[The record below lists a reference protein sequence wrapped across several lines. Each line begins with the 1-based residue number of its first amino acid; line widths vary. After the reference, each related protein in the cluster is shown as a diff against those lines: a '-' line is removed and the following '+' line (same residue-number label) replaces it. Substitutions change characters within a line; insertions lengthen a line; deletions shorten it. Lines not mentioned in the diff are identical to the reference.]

1 MTILWD
7 HVANGIWEIEH
18 CSCRYVDFSPNCGPS
33 QCPQR
38 HAIMTPCA
46 AASTGG
52 WPQLCCGSNC
62 RSCALPAPTQKECT
76 EERQAATSCQ
86 QGKRDERR
94 VSTRINPRQGTEPGR
109 EDTNPNPQLWA
120 GKAPMKKVLLPL
132 WRASGVVPRNSD
144 SDWQAETLA
153 AYCACSVSCC

>member
-1 MTILWD
+1 MSVGELGYSRRTIGNFNYWPVWCMIILWE

-38 HAIMTPCA
+38 NVIMTPCA

-52 WPQLCCGSNC
+52 WPQLCYCSDC
-62 RSCALPAPTQKECT
+62 HSCALPVPTQQECT
-76 EERQAATSCQ
+76 EERQADTSCQ

-94 VSTRINPRQGTEPGR
+94 VSTRINPRQGT
-109 EDTNPNPQLWA
+109 DT
-120 GKAPMKKVLLPL
+120 GKRGHTSQPTALGWKGTHEKSAPAPL
-132 WRASGVVPRNSD
+132 KS
-144 SDWQAETLA
+144 
-153 AYCACSVSCC
+153 